1 MRAGLLLLNYIFRKP
16 KFPIICDF
24 DGVLVAAKSEITFTR
39 QLDKLKIDTKKS
51 YPLISI
57 SGEGWMFLPQHMA
70 VSPLSTK
77 KKWFKKDIIALYNGR
92 KNNISD
98 GNQYSEKSLSAK
110 RFEKIFTDI
119 VELLLKS

>member
-1 MRAGLLLLNYIFRKP
+1 MLTYIFRKP
-16 KFPIICDF
+16 KFPIVCNF

-39 QLDKLKIDTKKS
+39 QLDKIKIDIDKS

-70 VSPLSTK
+70 VSPLTAK
-77 KKWFKKDIIALYNGR
+77 KKWTKKEIITLYNSR
-92 KNNISD
+92 KNPTSD
-98 GNQYSEKSLSAK
+98 GNQYSDKSLSAK

-119 VELLLKS
+119 VELLLKA

>member
-1 MRAGLLLLNYIFRKP
+1 MLNYIFRKP

-24 DGVLVAAKSEITFTR
+24 DGDLVAAKSEITFTR
-39 QLDKLKIDTKKS
+39 QLEKIAIDTEKS

-70 VSPLSTK
+70 ISPLTTK
-77 KKWFKKDIIALYNGR
+77 KKWFKKDIIALYNSR
-92 KNNISD
+92 KNPISD
-98 GNQYSEKSLSAK
+98 GGQYSEKSLSAK
-110 RFEKIFTDI
+110 RFKKIFTDI

>member
-1 MRAGLLLLNYIFRKP
+1 MLAYIFRKP

-24 DGVLVAAKSEITFTR
+24 DGILVAAKSESSFTGL
-39 QLDKLKIDTKKS
+39 LDKFEIDIEKS
-51 YPLISI
+51 YPLISV
-57 SGEGWMFLPQHMA
+57 SGEGWMFLPQHLA

-92 KNNISD
+92 KNPISD
-98 GNQYSEKSLSAK
+98 GNQYSNKSLSAK
-110 RFEKIFTDI
+110 RFEKIFKEI

>member
-1 MRAGLLLLNYIFRKP
+1 MLNYIFRKP

-24 DGVLVAAKSEITFTR
+24 DGILVAAKSEISFTR
-39 QLDKLKIDTKKS
+39 QLDKLEIDIEKS

-57 SGEGWMFLPQHMA
+57 SGEGWMFLPQHLA

-77 KKWFKKDIIALYNGR
+77 KKWFKKDIIALYNDR
-92 KNNISD
+92 KNPGSD
-98 GNQYSEKSLSAK
+98 GKQYSDKSLSAK
-110 RFEKIFTDI
+110 RFEKIFKDI